1 MPREGSKT
9 GDYGRARVLIMRGRQ
24 REALKELKRI
34 LRRNPQ
40 DADALFQLGRLKLE
54 MGKAEGARR
63 FFGRCARVDR
73 NGKWSR
79 EIISHLRRLE

>member
-1 MPREGSKT
+1 MGREGSKT

-24 REALKELKRI
+24 REALKELKRV
-34 LRRNPQ
+34 LRRDPR

-54 MGKAEGARR
+54 MGKADGARR
-63 FFGRCARVDR
+63 FFGRCARADR

-79 EIISHLRRLE
+79 EIISQLGRLE